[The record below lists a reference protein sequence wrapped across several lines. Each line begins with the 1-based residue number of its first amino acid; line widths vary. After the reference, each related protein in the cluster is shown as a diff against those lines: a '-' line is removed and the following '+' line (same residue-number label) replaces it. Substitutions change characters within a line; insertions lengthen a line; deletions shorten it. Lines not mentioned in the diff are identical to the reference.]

1 MRVDEWEFADL
12 THPVYEREP
21 KEEKNWPVPLPGMVA
36 DDYRDREGL
45 TVEPLHMSMEGYP
58 STDLY
63 KGASGDT
70 VQLVHLKTKQDML
83 DVDQTEIDQIA
94 EEWLKHLRTMSL
106 GPYSL
111 KLLREMGHPYGFGKR
126 GERPSWE
133 RLQRPRATPSMGGQ
147 RNRGFRAPVPD
158 RSIVNLQSGDM
169 YRSWRRQKLQWYGGL
184 NLLFLNPMHY
194 AFYLAHGT
202 YKMQAHGPW
211 QAVAQELLPRL
222 HEAWRRATFRAWR
235 ASMKRKRQEIA
246 ALEGQFGAGA
256 AEPSPAAEAGG
267 FS

>member
-111 KLLREMGHPYGFGKR
+111 KLLREMGHPYGSGS
-126 GERPSWE
+126 GGNARPGNACNDHGRRPLWE
-133 RLQRPRATPSMGGQ
+133 GNAIGASGRRFRTGPSSTCSPGICTGP
-147 RNRGFRAPVPD
+147 GAD
-158 RSIVNLQSGDM
+158 RSSSG
-169 YRSWRRQKLQWYGGL
+169 
-184 NLLFLNPMHY
+184 
-194 AFYLAHGT
+194 T
-202 YKMQAHGPW
+202 
-211 QAVAQELLPRL
+211 
-222 HEAWRRATFRAWR
+222 
-235 ASMKRKRQEIA
+235 
-246 ALEGQFGAGA
+246 AG
-256 AEPSPAAEAGG
+256 
-267 FS
+267 